1 MSDWTVEQTSVGSG
15 TIRHEAA
22 PRFAARWTTGDDPDE
37 LAEIEGP
44 CWTDEGSSPED
55 AIHLH
60 GIAWSDA
67 LPEQAD
73 VQRLMAH
80 AVREI
85 DAAIARNL

>member
-1 MSDWTVEQTSVGSG
+1 MSDWTVEQTSAGSG
-15 TIRHEAA
+15 TIRHEVA
-22 PRFAARWTTGDDPDE
+22 PRFAARWTTGDE

-44 CWTDEGSSPED
+44 CWTDEGSGPED

-67 LPEQAD
+67 PPEQAGF
-73 VQRLMAH
+73 QRLMAH
-80 AVREI
+80 AAREI